1 MSRYIL
7 TIPPEGPLQFIQTE
21 DERPTLERL
30 QRLVGGYIEPV
41 KMHGR
46 IAAAL
51 PKLTMLVNEEGMIR
65 HLAPN
70 WSATLFAGSKR
81 PLYGTAVVVASK
93 DDDYCTLTEDDVDI
107 ILDQRTGVFAVEF
120 VKEDDR
126 NE

>member
-46 IAAAL
+46 ILRSL
-51 PKLTMLVNEEGMIR
+51 PKLRMLLNEEGVMKN
-65 HLAPN
+65 LPPN
-70 WSATLFAGSKR
+70 WSATLFSVCR
-81 PLYGTAVVVASK
+81 YPLYGTAVVVAA
-93 DDDYCTLTEDDVDI
+93 DGDDYRTLTQEEVDI

-120 VKEDDR
+120 IKEDKGS
-126 NE
+126 